1 MGADNKVQGTHNCA
15 NRQLLTETLRDDWG
29 FTGHVISDGGAV
41 GAMADR
47 AVSNNTAVRPNAQFL
62 LQPLLDLAGRP
73 TRWHWLAPQYATT
86 DEAASAALRAGC
98 DVAMGHAFLGNP
110 LNKTLYDGNDRRDGI
125 EAMVGNGSITIDLVK
140 RAVKRTC
147 MQLGKG

>member
-1 MGADNKVQGTHNCA
+1 MVCVTGADDKVQGTHNCA

-47 AVSNNTAVRPNAQFL
+47 AVSNNTAVRLNAQL
-62 LQPLLDLAGRP
+62 LLHCTGTKTSA
-73 TRWHWLAPQYATT
+73 LAPQYATT

-110 LNKTLYDGNDRRDGI
+110 LNKTLYGGNDRRDGI
-125 EAMVGNGSITIDLVK
+125 EAMVANGSITIDLVK
-140 RAVKRTC
+140 RAVSALM

>member
-1 MGADNKVQGTHNCA
+1 
-15 NRQLLTETLRDDWG
+15 
-29 FTGHVISDGGAV
+29 
-41 GAMADR
+41 
-47 AVSNNTAVRPNAQFL
+47 
-62 LQPLLDLAGRP
+62 
-73 TRWHWLAPQYATT
+73 
-86 DEAASAALRAGC
+86 
-98 DVAMGHAFLGNP
+98 MGHAFLGNP

>member
-1 MGADNKVQGTHNCA
+1 MAGADGDIDGLVTGADDKVQGTHNCA

-47 AVSNNTAVRPNAQFL
+47 AVSNNTA
-62 LQPLLDLAGRP
+62 
-73 TRWHWLAPQYATT
+73 YATT

-110 LNKTLYDGNDRRDGI
+110 LNKTLYGGNDRRDGI

-140 RAVKRTC
+140 RAVRHRAPWRVWSLLFKSLSR
-147 MQLGKG
+147 